1 MNITIQIVKEDVLF
15 QVKSEAF
22 LTGEAMKD
30 GTPQEVN
37 RATKTQASDD
47 DDYLLNKYID
57 TAASSVLDILTGHL
71 STARLERGEIKTSK
85 GFDTEGY
92 YFLLEVPSTYDINQN
107 ESLYEGI
114 KDYMAQYTLYKWYKR
129 VNPQM
134 ADPSELDALRSDI
147 NHRINQRTRPVRR
160 PVLGMNF

>member
-1 MNITIQIVKEDVLF
+1 MNITIQIIKEDVLF
-15 QVKSEAF
+15 QVKNEAY

-30 GTPQEVN
+30 GSPQEIN

-57 TAASSVLDILTGHL
+57 TAASAVIDILTGHL
-71 STARLERGEIKTSK
+71 STVKLEKGEAVTTK
-85 GFDTEGY
+85 GFNTES
-92 YFLLEVPSTYDINQN
+92 FVFILDVPSTYDVNQN

-114 KDYMAQYTLYKWYKR
+114 KDYMAQYALYKWYKR

-134 ADPSELDALRSDI
+134 ADPSELDSLKSDI
-147 NHRINQRTRPVRR
+147 NHRINQRIRPVRR
-160 PVLGMNF
+160 PVLGINI